1 VSSAAITLFVAS
13 QRVFIVV
20 YFVIDSVRK
29 LLDTPSM
36 EQTFSCG
43 TNSGSHSQKLPRI
56 LWNPKVH
63 YRIQDSP

>member
-29 LLDTPSM
+29 FLDTPSYKAGHV
-36 EQTFSCG
+36 EDAKIASFHICFSSFF
-43 TNSGSHSQKLPRI
+43 TII
-56 LWNPKVH
+56 LAANA
-63 YRIQDSP
+63 I